1 MAQLAYS
8 LYGPVAVRGL
18 LDGVG
23 PHNIRSYAA
32 EAAITAGYPVKLGT
46 NPEKQVLAANT
57 GASAI
62 GFAVLDG
69 AREQAMTTG
78 LTGYAG
84 KETVS
89 TMTQGRMWVLTSK
102 AVAAGATANLTV
114 ADGTLTDAS
123 VAAGIEAFTKLNV
136 VFITATTAAGLAIVE
151 IK

>member
-32 EAAITAGYPVKLGT
+32 EAAIPCGAPVKLGT
-46 NPEKQVLAANT
+46 NPEKQVISATA
-57 GASAI
+57 GATTI

-69 AREQAMTTG
+69 AREQAQVSG
-78 LTGYAG
+78 LVQYAA

-89 TMTQGRMWVLTSK
+89 TMTQGRMWVTTSK

-114 ADGTLTDAS
+114 ADGTLTDAA
-123 VAAGIEAFTKLNV
+123 VAAGIEAFTKINV